1 MVNKL
6 KILIILLIGFS
17 IVGCSKDTNLVYTG
31 TLEATEVDLNS
42 EISATVKSA
51 FVDEGSSVKKGD
63 KIFQI
68 DDTSLLIK
76 LNQAKA
82 QLNAAKA
89 DFDEV
94 SNGSRSEE
102 IKKSQANLES
112 IDALLGGAK
121 SEYEYV
127 LDNYNDLK
135 SLYDQD
141 AVSKKELDGAKTSM
155 DKAYSNFQNVQK
167 QHESAKSSLDLVLS
181 GSTNERIK
189 KAKAQVDTMK
199 ANVDLAN
206 YQLSKSTIYSPI
218 NGVVQNIN
226 YDEGELV
233 LNGANVANI
242 IDLTDRWVKIYIPQK
257 QLNKVSLNQEVNI
270 EADYLSDKNLTG
282 KIVYISSEAEFTPKN
297 VESKESKEEMVFELK
312 VKIEDDSNLL
322 KPGMLVDVELEGD
335 SNGK

>member
-1 MVNKL
+1 MNKL

-17 IVGCSKDTNLVYTG
+17 IVGCSKDTSLVYTG

-42 EISATVKSA
+42 EVSATVKNV

-82 QLNAAKA
+82 QLNVAKA

-135 SLYDQD
+135 SLYEQD

-206 YQLSKSTIYSPI
+206 YQLAKSTIYSPI

-242 IDLTDRWVKIYIPQK
+242 INLTDRWVKIYIPQK

-270 EADYLSDKNLTG
+270 KADYLKDKKLTG